1 MKLAEQIIAQLSKV
15 CGIDVSISESVDCA
29 SDGQDVW
36 QSSDDGKTY
45 FSVAVS
51 GKYIVFYIDGC
62 GEDKRA
68 IAALAREYALTTF
81 VKKSGE
87 TSVRE
92 FLDGTGDVP
101 FGVHVGKA
109 DYYVFALHCS
119 TRQKTLRDYLSA
131 IAGGDDFVV
140 DMTGGVTA
148 FCKIV
153 DGSCDY
159 RSAGEFAEVLRE
171 NLAEEIEECV
181 KIGVGGVAHGM
192 SELPQYYGYAKSALM
207 NGAEY
212 DPNNDIYSYKEYALI
227 KALSELSP
235 VTMDKYVKTVLDKN
249 YRAVLTDDE
258 LMSAADAFLKQSL
271 NISEASR
278 SMYVHR
284 NTLIYRLDKIEK
296 MTGLNIRNFNDAMT
310 FRAACLI
317 YKILK

>member
-1 MKLAEQIIAQLSKV
+1 MKLTEQIVAQLRKI
-15 CGIDVSISESVDCA
+15 CGIEVSLAEGDDVGL
-29 SDGQDVW
+29 DGQDVW
-36 QSSDDGKTY
+36 QSSQDGKTY
-45 FSVAVS
+45 FAVTVS
-51 GKYIVFYIDGC
+51 GKRIVFCFDGL
-62 GEDKRA
+62 GDDKRA
-68 IAALAREYALTTF
+68 IAALAREYAVTAY
-81 VKKSGE
+81 VKKSGDV
-87 TSVRE
+87 SVRE
-92 FLDGTGDVP
+92 FLDGMGDVP
-101 FGVHVGKA
+101 FGVHVGKS

-119 TRQKTLRDYLSA
+119 TRQKTLKEYLSA
-131 IAGGDDFVV
+131 MASADDFVV

-153 DGSCDY
+153 DSSCDY
-159 RSAGEFAEVLRE
+159 RSAGEFAVVLRE
-171 NLAEEIEECV
+171 NIAEEIEECV

-192 SELPQYYGYAKSALM
+192 SELPQYYGYAKAALM
-207 NGAEY
+207 SGAEY

-249 YRAVLTDDE
+249 YRAVLTDEE

-296 MTGLNIRNFNDAMT
+296 ITGLNIRNFNDAMT
-310 FRAACLI
+310 FRAAYLI